1 MKTRHHVM
9 FIEDDE
15 IEIATFRRLYEGDQF
30 ELTGLCIDFPRSVL
44 PALGEVL
51 GDRVPDLFVLD
62 LFFPATSNPPGG
74 FTPDTFGDARA
85 HLARVLR
92 TAEEL
97 EGMFLDES
105 ALAKSDKE
113 LLRAGSELVYWAQ
126 RMLRHWC
133 DVLGQ
138 SPSGGIALMRLLH
151 EKYPT
156 VPAVFYS
163 RKATVPDVKAALAA
177 GALDVLIKPHR
188 SLEDAEAGRIREI
201 LADYCEGGGPGW
213 RRPLA

>member
-1 MKTRHHVM
+1 MMTRHHIA

-15 IEIATFRRLYEGDQF
+15 AEIATFRRLYEGDQF
-30 ELTGLCIDFPRSVL
+30 ELTALCIRFPRSAL
-44 PALGEVL
+44 PALAEAL
-51 GDRVPDLFVLD
+51 GDRIPDLFVLD
-62 LFFPATSNPPGG
+62 LFFPATSDPPGG
-74 FTPDTFGDARA
+74 FTPDTVDGARA
-85 HLARVLR
+85 HLTLVLR

-105 ALAKSDKE
+105 ALAKNDKE
-113 LLRAGSELVYWAQ
+113 LLRAGSELVYWSQ

-138 SPSGGIALMRLLH
+138 SASGGIALMRVLR

-163 RKATVPDVKAALAA
+163 RKAMVADVKAALEA

-188 SLEDAEAGRIREI
+188 SLEDAEAVRVREI
-201 LADYCEGGGPGW
+201 LAGYCEGRGPGW
-213 RRPLA
+213 RRAL